1 MQENLKK
8 KIKKLIT
15 KYFHSSEKYGRLEKG
30 PITKYLIYNPS
41 KRHEIWRFFTYM
53 FVHIGYK
60 HLLINVLIQ
69 FILGIFVESIH
80 GSIAVVLVFIAGV
93 IAGSIGSSIATPGL
107 YLGGAS
113 GGCYALIAANL
124 TTFITNWADM
134 NNPILLL
141 LLFVFWIVADIGES
155 FYRKKCEQPNPA
167 LGYRTGHM
175 CHLCGGIA
183 GLLVGVLAFRNP
195 EVHEWEV
202 VLSIVFIVSYFILI
216 LIGICVHLFK
226 PGRFRLVETQ
236 NDVQYTET
244 V

>member
-1 MQENLKK
+1 
-8 KIKKLIT
+8 
-15 KYFHSSEKYGRLEKG
+15 
-30 PITKYLIYNPS
+30 
-41 KRHEIWRFFTYM
+41 M
-53 FVHIGYK
+53 FVHVGYK
-60 HLLINVLIQ
+60 HLVINVLIQ

-80 GSIAVVLVFIAGV
+80 GSIAVSLVFMAGV
-93 IAGSIGSSIATPGL
+93 IAGSLGSSIATPGV

-124 TTFITNWADM
+124 STFITNWNEM

-141 LLFVFWIVADIGES
+141 LLFVFWIAADIGET
-155 FYRKKCEQPNPA
+155 FYRKKCSQPNPA

-183 GLLVGVLAFRNP
+183 GLLVGVFAFKNHT
-195 EVHEWEV
+195 VHEWEDI
-202 VLSIVFIVSYFILI
+202 LSLVFIILYFVLI
-216 LIGICVHLFK
+216 LIGICIHLFK
-226 PGRFRLVETQ
+226 HGRFMLTETQ